1 MSDAPTAT
9 TAPRPPWRGPGVR
22 GQLVLLVIGVVTPFL
37 ALSALRA
44 RERSAD
50 ARQAAEDRA
59 LGAARLVRARV
70 EDRAHN
76 IRAVLATT
84 AHAVQPTADQAAR
97 SDSVLRAIVDGL
109 GATDAVTQIWLQDS
123 AGANLG
129 TSRRPRP
136 ARAMVFAGDRP
147 YFREVVRTRRR
158 AVSPPMRARPD
169 STRWLVSF
177 AEPVLDG
184 GSLRGVLIGTVD
196 LRSFARTFAHAALP
210 GDAVVTLV
218 DRDEVVIGRSHDAA
232 GWIGRPLHGSRGP
245 APNMGAEGV
254 RELEVRGDRQLVAY
268 SQVPELGWRVYVAV
282 PSRAALAGAA
292 RELERDVLLALLTL
306 GVALALA
313 VVVARRMVQP
323 LQALAADA
331 EALAAGEPPRHA
343 RPDAAG
349 ELGMLAH
356 TFREMAATIAA
367 RTAALHTSEQRYRLL
382 FDASPLPIYVA
393 DLATY
398 RLLAVNDAAVMQYG
412 WSREELTARTML
424 DLRPPSERL
433 RFLSTA
439 RALDEAQA
447 FNERANAGVWRHLR
461 KDGSTID
468 VEVFTAITEYEGR
481 PARLSIP
488 VDVTGR
494 RRAEQA
500 LQESQE
506 QLRRSQKMEALGR
519 FAGGIAHDFN
529 NLLTGILGYCDLAL
543 ADLQPGAPERE
554 DFEAIRAAAQR
565 AAALTGQILGFSR
578 GRVVQAVPLDLNDV
592 LAELE
597 PMLARVIGEHIRME
611 THRASVLDPVLADPG
626 QLEQV
631 VLNLA
636 LNARDAMPDGGT
648 LSILTRNERVE
659 AHDPAHPGVPAGDWV
674 VLELADSGVGMDGET
689 QARIFEPFFTTKER
703 GQGTG
708 LGLATVYGIVRQA
721 GGTVRVRSTPGE
733 GSTFTLYLPR
743 TVVAREARRP
753 EAPAP
758 AARGGGE
765 TVLLVEDEDA
775 VRAIARETLARWG
788 YRVLLA
794 PDGAAALTLARRHHE
809 PIDLLLT
816 DVVMPGL
823 HGRALAEAL
832 QRDRPSL
839 RVLFMSGYTEDEV
852 LHRGISTEALAF
864 IAKPFTPDALAAR
877 VRAVLDADPSAVG
890 SDGAREDALSANA
903 LVGAA
908 ASAEG

>member
-1 MSDAPTAT
+1 MPDAPAT
-9 TAPRPPWRGPGVR
+9 PTTSRPPRRGLGLR

-37 ALSALRA
+37 ALAALRA
-44 RERSAD
+44 RERAAD
-50 ARQAAEDRA
+50 ARLTAGERA

-76 IRAVLATT
+76 IRAVLSA
-84 AHAVQPTADQAAR
+84 ASHAVRPARDEIAR
-97 SDSVLRAIVDGL
+97 SDSVLRAIVDAL
-109 GATDAVTQIWLQDS
+109 GTTDAVTQIWLQDS
-123 AGANLG
+123 LGYNLG

-136 ARAMVFAGDRP
+136 DLASAFAGDRP
-147 YFREVVRTRRR
+147 YFREVVRTRRQ
-158 AVSPPMRARPD
+158 AVGPPMRARLD

-177 AEPVLDG
+177 AEPLMERG
-184 GSLRGVLIGTVD
+184 ALRGVLIGSVD
-196 LRSFARTFAHAALP
+196 LRSFARTFAHAALLR
-210 GDAVVTLV
+210 DAVVTLV
-218 DRDEVVIGRSHDAA
+218 DRDEIVMGRSHDPAA
-232 GWIGRPLHGSRGP
+232 WIGRPLHGSGGP
-245 APNMGAEGV
+245 EPSMGLEGV
-254 RELEVRGDRQLVAY
+254 REMKVRGQRQLVAY
-268 SQVPELGWRVYVAV
+268 SQIPELGWRVYVGI
-282 PSRAALAGAA
+282 PSRAALAAAA

-306 GVALALA
+306 GVALGLA
-313 VVVARRMVQP
+313 IAVARRLVRP
-323 LQALAADA
+323 VQALAADA
-331 EALAAGEPPRHA
+331 QALAAGEPPRHA
-343 RPDAAG
+343 SEDAPG
-349 ELGMLAH
+349 ELGTLAH

-393 DLATY
+393 DLTTY

-412 WSREELTARTML
+412 WSRAELTERTL
-424 DLRPPSERL
+424 LELRPPSERL
-433 RFLSTA
+433 RFLAAA
-439 RALDEAQA
+439 RALDEAQV

-488 VDVTGR
+488 VDVTAR

-543 ADLQPGAPERE
+543 ADLAPGAPERE

-597 PMLARVIGEHIRME
+597 PMLARVIGEHIRLE
-611 THRASVLDPVLADPG
+611 THRAYDLAPVLADPG

-659 AHDPAHPGVPAGDWV
+659 AHDPAHPGVPAGEWV
-674 VLELADSGVGMDGET
+674 VLELADTGVGMDAET

-721 GGTVRVRSTPGE
+721 GGAVRVRSTPGE
-733 GSTFTLYLPR
+733 GSSFTLYLPR
-743 TVVAREARRP
+743 TEAAREARRL
-753 EAPAP
+753 EESPAP

-794 PDGAAALTLARRHHE
+794 PDGSAALTLARRHHE

-832 QRDRPSL
+832 QRDRPTL

-852 LHRGISTEALAF
+852 LHRGVSTEALAF

-877 VRAVLDADPSAVG
+877 VRAVLDADPGTTGGGEHAVR
-890 SDGAREDALSANA
+890 DPAMMAGADP
-903 LVGAA
+903 
-908 ASAEG
+908 